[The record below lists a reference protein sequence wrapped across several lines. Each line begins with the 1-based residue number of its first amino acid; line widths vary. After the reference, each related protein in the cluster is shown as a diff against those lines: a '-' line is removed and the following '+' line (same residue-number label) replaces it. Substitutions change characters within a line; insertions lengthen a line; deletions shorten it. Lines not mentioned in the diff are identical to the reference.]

1 MAGDGSSH
9 KLRWS
14 EKKVTQKRR
23 GGNRIRLERVDSG
36 GGGGLVCVCSR
47 AEETK
52 KEVLIVCEQE
62 ETCVLVV
69 GKIWRLQRNPIC
81 GDVCAQ

>member
-36 GGGGLVCVCSR
+36 GGGGLVCVCVCVCVR
-47 AEETK
+47 ERK
-52 KEVLIVCEQE
+52 K
-62 ETCVLVV
+62 
-69 GKIWRLQRNPIC
+69 QRKKC
-81 GDVCAQ
+81 

>member
-1 MAGDGSSH
+1 M
-9 KLRWS
+9 
-14 EKKVTQKRR
+14 VTQKRR

-36 GGGGLVCVCSR
+36 GGGGLVCVCVCVCPR

-52 KEVLIVCEQE
+52 KEVLIACEQE

-69 GKIWRLQRNPIC
+69 WKIWRLQRNPIC